1 MSLPP
6 DLSIQEAAH
15 ARGVTTKT
23 VRRWIAQGLVPA
35 YRVGPRLI
43 RIREDDLKNLSRRI
57 PSARSGAA

>member
-1 MSLPP
+1 MSLPR

-35 YRVGPRLI
+35 YRVGPKLI
-43 RIREDDLKNLSRRI
+43 RIRPDDLENLDRRI
-57 PSARSGAA
+57 PSAHSGAA

>member
-1 MSLPP
+1 MTLPR
-6 DLSIQEAAH
+6 DLSIQEAAQ

-35 YRVGPRLI
+35 YRVGPKLI
-43 RIREDDLKNLSRRI
+43 RIRQDDLDNLGRRI